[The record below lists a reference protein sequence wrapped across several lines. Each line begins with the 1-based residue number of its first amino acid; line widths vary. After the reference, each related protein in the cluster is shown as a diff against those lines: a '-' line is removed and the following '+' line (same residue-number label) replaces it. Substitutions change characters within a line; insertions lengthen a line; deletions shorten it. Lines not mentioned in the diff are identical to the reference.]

1 MKYLKFIDFAMQSLL
16 MAGGLVAV
24 GLTLFSP
31 GWFILILYLQM
42 VLGPWQITSALIR
55 LLTRH
60 PQRQAI
66 VYYVLATTVYLL
78 IGWRWSLFM
87 DDFTVHRIVLMAY
100 LTVIPWGLALYYYRL
115 LSIDYIRGYR
125 PAGKFLRH
133 LQF

>member
-42 VLGPWQITSALIR
+42 VLGPWQITSALIL

-60 PQRQAI
+60 PKRQAI
-66 VYYVLATTVYLL
+66 VYYVLATTVYFL
-78 IGWRWSLFM
+78 IGWGWSVFM
-87 DDFTVHRIVLMAY
+87 DFTVHRIVLMAY
-100 LTVIPWGLALYYYRL
+100 LTVIPWGLALYYYLL
-115 LSIDYIRGYR
+115 LSVDYVRGYR